1 MEGMSIILKSLKIK
15 KKIFFQLDK
24 KFPLPS
30 NERKIK
36 INKGLKKTGMKVIL
50 KLIKYEIT
58 SDGLWHVNNEKDR
71 SGHELYIRIK
81 HLDRLRY

>member
-15 KKIFFQLDK
+15 IFFFQLDK

-71 SGHELYIRIK
+71 SGYEFNIRIK